1 MLHKK
6 RIFLANYIF
15 LPEMPNSCQLWL
27 FFRKFLFI
35 NYVILCEVV
44 DGGEGISQTIFCN
57 HNGLGGWGSSCL

>member
-44 DGGEGISQTIFCN
+44 VGGGGNQPNNFLQSQWVR
-57 HNGLGGWGSSCL
+57 GVGV